1 MIEAM
6 SGDLL
11 HADAEALVNAVNC
24 VGVMGRGIALQ
35 FRKAYPENYYA
46 YRKACTAGEVL
57 PGRMFT
63 FPTGLAVNPK
73 YIINFPTKRHW
84 KDASRIED
92 VYAGLRTL
100 TSELDRLGIKSIA
113 VPPLGCGNGGLDW
126 ADVEPLIRRAFSK
139 MADLHVQLFVPQIAP
154 GAV

>member
-1 MIEAM
+1 MIEAW
-6 SGDLL
+6 SGNLL
-11 HADAEALVNAVNC
+11 QTDAEALVNAVNC

-46 YRKACTAGEVL
+46 YRKACKTGEIL
-57 PGRMFT
+57 PRRMFT
-63 FPTGLAVNPK
+63 FPTGLAVSPK

-92 VYAGLRTL
+92 IYAGLCAL
-100 TSELDRLGIKSIA
+100 TSEIDRLGIQSIA
-113 VPPLGCGNGGLDW
+113 VPPLGCGNGGLNW

-139 MADLHVQLFVPQIAP
+139 MPDLHVQLFVPQVAP
-154 GAV
+154 EV